1 MWLLAK
7 LTKWNWNRIL
17 PMNNRWL
24 LNIGLA
30 LLVGALILLVLYKPG
45 TGKEAQG
52 TPLTAIHVDAVQRIK
67 LVRPKQ
73 PEIELEKIGGHW
85 RLHAPRKAR
94 ANSFRAN
101 ELLSLAAM
109 RVSTRFPATP
119 AELGKYG
126 LDQPLAVLFLNDAE
140 IRFGGM
146 HPLDNQLYVLH
157 DGQVQ
162 LVPAS
167 VLRAVSAPPNDFLDT
182 SPIEDNAKPLAF
194 KFPAFSLKQ
203 NEQGAWARIPEL
215 KGLGSDQVNRFVEEW
230 RHARA
235 LSAAPYSGK
244 PVKARVTLTL
254 ADGDRQRVI
263 EFGVLADKPEFILY
277 RKDEK
282 LEYSF
287 PEETGPRLMQ
297 LAPE

>member
-1 MWLLAK
+1 MK
-7 LTKWNWNRIL
+7 
-17 PMNNRWL
+17 NRWL

-45 TGKEAQG
+45 TGQEAQG
-52 TPLTAIHVDAVQRIK
+52 TPLTAIPADNVQRIK

-73 PEIELEKIGGHW
+73 PEIVLERIGEHW

-94 ANSFRAN
+94 ASSFRVN

-126 LDQPLAVLFLNDAE
+126 LDQPLATLFLNDAE

-182 SPIEDNAKPLAF
+182 SPIEDKARPLAF

-203 NEQGAWARIPEL
+203 NEQGAWVRTPEL
-215 KGLGSDQVNRFVEEW
+215 KGLGSDRVNRFVEEW

-244 PVKARVTLTL
+244 PVKARVTVTL

-287 PEETGPRLMQ
+287 PEETGSRLMQ
-297 LAPE
+297 LTPE

>member
-1 MWLLAK
+1 
-7 LTKWNWNRIL
+7 
-17 PMNNRWL
+17 MNNRWL
-24 LNIGLA
+24 LNIGFA

>member
-1 MWLLAK
+1 MK
-7 LTKWNWNRIL
+7 
-17 PMNNRWL
+17 NRWL

-30 LLVGALILLVLYKPG
+30 LLVGALILLVLYRPG
-45 TGKEAQG
+45 TGKEAQS
-52 TPLTAIHVDAVQRIK
+52 TPLTAIPVDAVQRIK

-73 PEIELEKIGGHW
+73 PEIVLEKIGGHW

-126 LDQPLAVLFLNDAE
+126 LDQPLATLFLNDAE

-182 SPIEDNAKPLAF
+182 SPIDDNAKPLAF

-203 NEQGAWARIPEL
+203 NEQGAWVRTPEL

-244 PVKARVTLTL
+244 PVKARVTVTL
-254 ADGDRQRVI
+254 ADGDRERVI

-287 PEETGPRLMQ
+287 PEETGSRLMQ
-297 LAPE
+297 LAPD